1 MNCLFLLLAGAA
13 FVAALEAD
21 ARACDQ
27 VGQIPHTVDPSMQ
40 AIDHTPPTLPA
51 IPAPQIYFAPTSPQ
65 GCDCGNC
72 GESSSISIPAVATD
86 DMTARARIG
95 YRLSLDSGILPRDLA
110 LPATA
115 IEPNGDLVQ
124 LQFNSE
130 TTATFNFT
138 LQVVAIDLAGNESPP
153 QIVVVRPNSDSECSL
168 ASARASR
175 PGLGWIALLVLIITA
190 HRRRR
195 FRARAARRKLGP

>member
-13 FVAALEAD
+13 VVAGFEAD

-27 VGQIPHTVDPSMQ
+27 IGDIPHTVDPSMQ
-40 AIDHTPPTLPA
+40 AIDHTLPILPA
-51 IPAPQIYFAPTSPQ
+51 IPAPQIHFEPTSPQ

-72 GESSSISIPAVATD
+72 GGSSYIGIPAVATD

-95 YRLSLDSGILPRDLA
+95 YRLSLESGILPRDLA

-124 LQFNSE
+124 VQFNSE
-130 TTATFNFT
+130 TIATFSFT

-153 QIVVVRPNSDSECSL
+153 QLVVVQTNSESECSVS
-168 ASARASR
+168 SARASR
-175 PGLGWIALLVLIITA
+175 PGLGGIALLALIVTA
-190 HRRRR
+190 YRRRR
-195 FRARAARRKLGP
+195 R